1 MNNGVRT
8 SLRLWVLRPE
18 NKNKLEEKK
27 QWRKKKKYTPNK
39 IKIRQLVPGEERSEE
54 DLELFFFQKTSLV
67 NPLPNPGLLG
77 LDVRNAGS
85 IPHQSRRKDPLK
97 EEMAWIILW
106 TEEPDGLQSTGLL
119 RVGHD

>member
-1 MNNGVRT
+1 MEIGKRPLR
-8 SLRLWVLRPE
+8 SLTPLKFWVFERSE
-18 NKNKLEEKK
+18 QRRNK
-27 QWRKKKKYTPNK
+27 
-39 IKIRQLVPGEERSEE
+39 RSEE

-67 NPLPNPGLLG
+67 NPLPNPGHLG